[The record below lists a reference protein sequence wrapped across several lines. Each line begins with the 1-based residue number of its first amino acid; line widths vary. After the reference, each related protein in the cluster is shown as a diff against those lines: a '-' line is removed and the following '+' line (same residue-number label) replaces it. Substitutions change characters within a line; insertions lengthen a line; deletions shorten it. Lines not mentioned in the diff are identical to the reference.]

1 MSRFL
6 GPIHHW
12 LFNKIRSNEELEL
25 NIIDN
30 VQTRLNVNI
39 DDIVSASRT
48 QIGDIMEDKNLEEII
63 DTDNIHGWLQEKITL
78 VETRQAYII
87 KNIVDKFEDKG
98 LDIIKETYKD
108 QAIKCAND
116 AKLNSDVSSPEDIY
130 KALNNYIL
138 DGMPCDNVNNMTANE
153 EDRLEWKV
161 ARCLHKGYWEKVG
174 ASTEVLYELRKI
186 WIENF
191 VQNVNEDYKYEFKI
205 EDGIMVH
212 EIKNN

>member
-6 GPIHHW
+6 GPIHQW
-12 LFNKIRSNEELEL
+12 LFNKIRSSEELEL
-25 NIIDN
+25 KIIENI
-30 VQTRLNVNI
+30 QTKLDVNI
-39 DDIVSASRT
+39 DDIVSTSRT
-48 QIGDIMEDKNLEEII
+48 KIAEPIENKELEELV

-87 KNIVDKFEDKG
+87 KNIVDRFEDKG
-98 LDIIKETYKD
+98 LNVIKETYKE
-108 QAIKCAND
+108 QAIKSAED
-116 AKLNSDVSSPEDIY
+116 AKLNSDVSNPAAIY
-130 KALNNYIL
+130 KSLNNYIL
-138 DGMPCDNVNNMTANE
+138 DGMPCDNVNNITVNA

-174 ASTEVLYELRKI
+174 ASTELLYELRKI

-191 VQNVNEDYKYEFKI
+191 VKNANENYRYEFKI

-212 EIKNN
+212 EIKR

>member
-30 VQTRLNVNI
+30 VQTKLNVNI
-39 DDIVSASRT
+39 DEIVSSSRS

-78 VETRQAYII
+78 VETRQAFVI
-87 KNIVDKFEDKG
+87 KNIVDKFEGKG
-98 LDIIKETYKD
+98 VDIIKETYKNK
-108 QAIKCAND
+108 AIKCAKD
-116 AKLNSDVSSPEDIY
+116 AKLNSDVSSPASIY

-138 DGMPCDNVNNMTANE
+138 DGMPCDNVNNITVNE
-153 EDRLEWKV
+153 EDILEWKV
-161 ARCLHKGYWEKVG
+161 GRCLHKGYWEKVG
-174 ASTEVLYELRKI
+174 ASTDLLYELRKI

-191 VQNVNEDYKYEFKI
+191 VQNANEDYRYEFKI

-212 EIKNN
+212 EIKK

>member
-48 QIGDIMEDKNLEEII
+48 QIADIMEDKNLEEII

-78 VETRQAYII
+78 VETRQAYVI

-98 LDIIKETYKD
+98 FDVIKETYKE
-108 QAIKCAND
+108 QSIKCAED
-116 AKLNSDVSSPEDIY
+116 AKLNSDVSSPAAIY
-130 KALNNYIL
+130 KSLNNYIL

-161 ARCLHKGYWEKVG
+161 GRCLHKGYWEKVG
-174 ASTEVLYELRKI
+174 ASTELLYDLRKI
-186 WIENF
+186 WVENF
-191 VQNVNEDYKYEFKI
+191 VQNANEDYRYEFKI
-205 EDGIMVH
+205 EDGIMIH
-212 EIKNN
+212 EIKK

>member
-12 LFNKIRSNEELEL
+12 LFNKIRLNEELEL

-39 DDIVSASRT
+39 NDIVSMSRT
-48 QIGDIMEDKNLEEII
+48 EIADPIENKELEELI

-78 VETRQAYII
+78 VETRQAYVI
-87 KNIVDKFEDKG
+87 KAIVDKFGDKG
-98 LDIIKETYKD
+98 VDIIKETYKE
-108 QAIKCAND
+108 QAIKCAED
-116 AKLNSDVSSPEDIY
+116 AKLNSDVSSPAAIY
-130 KALNNYIL
+130 KSLNNYIL

-161 ARCLHKGYWEKVG
+161 ERCLHRGYWEKVG
-174 ASTEVLYELRKI
+174 ASTELLYELRKI

-191 VQNVNEDYKYEFKI
+191 VESSNENYRYEFNI
-205 EDGIMVH
+205 EDGMMVH
-212 EIKNN
+212 QIKR

>member
-25 NIIDN
+25 DIIDN

-48 QIGDIMEDKNLEEII
+48 QIADIMEDKNLEEII

-78 VETRQAYII
+78 VETRQAYVI

-98 LDIIKETYKD
+98 IDVIKETYKE
-108 QAIKCAND
+108 QAIKCAED
-116 AKLNSDVSSPEDIY
+116 AKLNSDVSSPAAIY
-130 KALNNYIL
+130 KSLNNYIL

-161 ARCLHKGYWEKVG
+161 GRCLHKGYWEKVG
-174 ASTEVLYELRKI
+174 ASTELLYDLRKI

-191 VQNVNEDYKYEFKI
+191 VKNANEDYRYEFKI

-212 EIKNN
+212 EIKK